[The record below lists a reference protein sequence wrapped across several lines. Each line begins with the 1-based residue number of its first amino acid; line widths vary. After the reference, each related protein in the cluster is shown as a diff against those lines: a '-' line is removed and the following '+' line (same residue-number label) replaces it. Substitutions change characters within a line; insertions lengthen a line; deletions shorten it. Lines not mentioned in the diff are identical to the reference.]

1 MSLFYITNITLD
13 ILWGVTCWMLKKT
26 RNGVNTLVY
35 PKKITYVSEKRRLL
49 KLEEDN
55 KTQEKEIIILRG
67 DIKIIHNY
75 LLKKG
80 LIEC

>member
-26 RNGVNTLVY
+26 RNGVNTRVY

-67 DIKIIHNY
+67 EIKIIHNY

>member
-67 DIKIIHNY
+67 EIKIIHNY